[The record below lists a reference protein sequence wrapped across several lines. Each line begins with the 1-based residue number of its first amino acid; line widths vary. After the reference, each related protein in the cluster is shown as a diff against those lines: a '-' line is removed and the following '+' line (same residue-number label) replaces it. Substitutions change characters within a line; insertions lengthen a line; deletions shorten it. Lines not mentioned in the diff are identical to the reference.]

1 MGQGY
6 TRNDTANNIAD
17 GNVIDA
23 VDLDGEFDA
32 IVAAFHAS
40 TGHTHDGTSAE
51 GAPINV
57 MGPAQEFLVDG
68 TAIYPKTDNTY
79 DLGKAAALIRAL
91 YATTAIVSVAQV
103 TTLKAND
110 GTAAGSIADS
120 TGVVT
125 LASAVLTTADIN
137 GGTMD
142 SVTIGATTPAAV
154 TTSSL
159 VATTADINGGT
170 IDATTIG
177 ATTPAAGSFTDVNAT
192 GTVDGRDVATDGTK
206 LDTVETNADVTDT
219 ANVTAAGALMDSE
232 LASVAAVKATTG
244 TFLTAD
250 QSKLDGIEALA
261 DVTDV
266 TNVTAAGAL
275 MDSELDSIASVKALD
290 QGVATTDSPTFAGAT
305 LTTAD
310 INGGTI
316 DGTVIGGTTPAAGTF
331 TALTSTG
338 IDDNA
343 AATAVTIDSSGN
355 VLVGTTDENVVSS
368 STSGITLRGPLGI
381 RNSTVM
387 DLNRLSTDGEVLRF
401 RKDGTT
407 VGSIGSRTGGAD
419 LEIDTAGSSG
429 RLSAGGT
436 GVMGWNTSLAIF
448 PHADNV
454 SDVGT
459 SGNRWD
465 DIYATNGTI
474 QTSDRN
480 EKQDIAALTA
490 TEMLVAARI
499 SGLFKTFRWIDSVAD
514 KGDDARTH
522 TGIIAQDVQGAFAA
536 EGLDAG
542 NYSMFTSATW
552 WTHDVDV
559 PAVEAVAAYTRT
571 DTYDTLEEAPD
582 GATER
587 TRLGVRYPELLAFV
601 AAYNDQRFLAIEAQ
615 NAAFETRLAALE
627 AV

>member
-6 TRNDTANNIAD
+6 TRNDTANNISD

-219 ANVTAAGALMDSE
+219 TNVTAAGALMDSE

-275 MDSELDSIASVKALD
+275 MDSELASIASVKALD

-316 DGTVIGGTTPAAGTF
+316 DGVTIGGTVAAAGTF
-331 TALTSTG
+331 TTLTSTG

-343 AATAVTIDSSGN
+343 TSTAITIDASEN
-355 VLVGTTDENVVSS
+355 VLVGNDDFSAIT
-368 STSGITLRGPLGI
+368 STNGTGIALQASGTVWAS
-381 RNSTVM
+381 RNDVGLV
-387 DLNRLSTDGEVLRF
+387 LNRLTSDGEIAEF
-401 RKDGTT
+401 KKDGTT
-407 VGSIGSRTGGAD
+407 VGSIGTSGGK
-419 LEIDTAGSSG
+419 LTVSSSSG
-429 RLSAGGT
+429 VAMRIDSSGT
-436 GVMGWNTSLAIF
+436 VAIGSTTTQGYEKLYVV
-448 PHADNV
+448 HSNV
-454 SDVGT
+454 PAVFHRTGT
-459 SGNRWD
+459 SGGVIN
-465 DIYATNGTI
+465 ILNNNGVVGSI
-474 QTSDRN
+474 STSGSTTSYNTSSDYR
-480 EKQDIAALTA
+480 L
-490 TEMLVAARI
+490 
-499 SGLFKTFRWIDSVAD
+499 
-514 KGDDARTH
+514 KGNVTP
-522 TGIIAQDVQGAFAA
+522 VQGAADIVKAMRPCTYTFNSDGSWHDGFLAHELQEFHPRA
-536 EGLDAG
+536 VVGEKDAMKDEE
-542 NYSMFTSATW
+542 YEIT
-552 WTHDVDV
+552 
-559 PAVEAVAAYTRT
+559 PAVIDEDGVVVTEAVMGTRSVPDYQQVDYSKLTPILTAALKEALEKI
-571 DTYDTLEEAPD
+571 DALEERITAM
-582 GATER
+582 EK
-587 TRLGVRYPELLAFV
+587 
-601 AAYNDQRFLAIEAQ
+601 
-615 NAAFETRLAALE
+615 
-627 AV
+627 

>member
-137 GGTMD
+137 GGT
-142 SVTIGATTPAAV
+142 
-154 TTSSL
+154 
-159 VATTADINGGT
+159 

-219 ANVTAAGALMDSE
+219 TNVTAAGALMDSE

-275 MDSELDSIASVKALD
+275 MDSELASIASVKALD
-290 QGVATTDSPTFAGAT
+290 QGVSTTDSPAFAGAT

-310 INGGTI
+310 INGGTV
-316 DGTVIGGTTPAAGTF
+316 DGTVIGGTTPAA
-331 TALTSTG
+331 A
-338 IDDNA
+338 
-343 AATAVTIDSSGN
+343 AVTSLVVNGN
-355 VLVGTTDENVVSS
+355 NYPSAGALSNRNILVNGNLKVNQRGLSIASVGTGSY
-368 STSGITLRGPLGI
+368 
-381 RNSTVM
+381 
-387 DLNRLSTDGEVLRF
+387 GEDRW
-401 RKDGTT
+401 KK
-407 VGSIGSRTGGAD
+407 
-419 LEIDTAGSSG
+419 TAGGMTQIIEEANYLPSTEYT
-429 RLSAGGT
+429 LSGT
-436 GVMGWNTSLAIF
+436 GVTTQQITSPASGDWTLPDLAVTARLIQVELGDTATPF
-448 PHADNV
+448 EHRSFGDELAKCQWYYSIWESTSNYFSPSTHTTIDHGESIHFLMRVAPSASIIGTPTYDACSSLGVQVGSSRVAKTICYPNS
-454 SDVGT
+454 SDVP
-459 SGNRWD
+459 
-465 DIYATNGTI
+465 
-474 QTSDRN
+474 
-480 EKQDIAALTA
+480 
-490 TEMLVAARI
+490 
-499 SGLFKTFRWIDSVAD
+499 FRVFGYSI
-514 KGDDARTH
+514 GFDA
-522 TGIIAQDVQGAFAA
+522 
-536 EGLDAG
+536 
-542 NYSMFTSATW
+542 
-552 WTHDVDV
+552 
-559 PAVEAVAAYTRT
+559 
-571 DTYDTLEEAPD
+571 
-582 GATER
+582 
-587 TRLGVRYPELLAFV
+587 EL
-601 AAYNDQRFLAIEAQ
+601 
-615 NAAFETRLAALE
+615 
-627 AV
+627 